1 MSDQQ
6 EILLTKEGLARLE
19 SELEMLK
26 TQKRREVAERIKAA
40 RELGDISEN
49 SEYDDAKNEQ
59 AFIEGRIAALEKTL
73 RRARVVS
80 MDEADAGVVVLG
92 SRVRVRDLELGEEME
107 YRVVGSAE
115 ADPTENRISNESPVG
130 KALMGQRAG
139 TVVTVKV
146 PDGTIQLEILERFE
160 RVTMDRP
167 GREPGRSSEGVPA
180 TSDMIRRQDG
190 DSELL
195 RLDEHRLAKLESLR
209 ARGVEPYGGAFAAHP
224 PDRRT
229 RD

>member
-1 MSDQQ
+1 MSDK
-6 EILLTKEGLARLE
+6 EVLLTPDGLSKLEKELDH
-19 SELEMLK
+19 LK
-26 TQKRREVAERIKAA
+26 TVKRREVAARIKQAL
-40 RELGDISEN
+40 EFGDISEN

-146 PDGTIQLEILERFE
+146 PDGTIQLEILEVLNE
-160 RVTMDRP
+160 
-167 GREPGRSSEGVPA
+167 
-180 TSDMIRRQDG
+180 
-190 DSELL
+190 
-195 RLDEHRLAKLESLR
+195 
-209 ARGVEPYGGAFAAHP
+209 
-224 PDRRT
+224 
-229 RD
+229 